1 MSDNNPKVKAGRR
14 DFLKLA
20 GVATVSGGAA
30 LATGGTAAE
39 ARVTEKEADGYR
51 ETDHVRA
58 YYDSARF

>member
-1 MSDNNPKVKAGRR
+1 MSGNKTEVKAGRR

-30 LATGGTAAE
+30 LATGGDVVE
-39 ARVTEKEADGYR
+39 ASVPDGQKGYR

-58 YYDSARF
+58 YYDAARF